1 MQGKTFAVKK
11 GQKFGDL
18 FSGRKDL
25 AAVLEGKILH
35 DLGDIAEHDMEVTP
49 ITSNSVEGLRILRHS
64 AAHLLAQAITE
75 MYPDAVPS
83 SGPATEDGF
92 YYDIDMKPPS
102 EQEMIRI
109 EEKMKE
115 IALKSIPIQ
124 KETHSRNELE
134 SMFQHNR
141 FKLEII
147 REGVEN
153 HSTVY
158 RQGNYVDFCRGPH
171 VPDTSYLRNIKLL
184 SIASTNFKGDIK
196 RERLVR
202 IYGTAFPDPKS
213 LKQYL
218 AIREEAAKRDHR
230 KIGAEMELYV
240 FNSERAPGLP
250 LYAPNG
256 ATIRN
261 ELISFM
267 REQNNK
273 DDWTEVSTPHLFR
286 DGMWKQSGHYAK
298 YKDDMFLF
306 TLSDGDSYALKPMN
320 CPGHITIFE
329 SQYHSYRDLPV
340 RFSEFGTVY
349 RYEKSGEVGGLTRPR
364 VFTVDDGHI
373 FLASSSIDSEIKKI
387 LATMEY
393 TYKTILG
400 DVQASYDL
408 SLIDRNKPENYLME
422 YKCKKCGS
430 LNDAKR
436 ATASGNMVCSNCGS
450 TEMEPDF
457 TLWDSASNQL
467 RTALD
472 ENNIKYHEFEGE
484 AAFYGPKIDVHVKD
498 AIGRSWQ
505 LATIQIDF
513 FMPSAF
519 NLSFVN
525 SEGKKETPVMI
536 HRAVY
541 GSIERFLVM
550 ALESYSGKLPLWLS
564 PVQAHIITVS
574 EKHTD
579 YATELKNKLKKKGIR
594 ATLDV
599 SAETVAKKIKLSLR
613 YRPAY
618 ILVIG
623 DNEVQEKKATVRDR
637 TNRQKTF
644 PENEVCEKL
653 LKEINE
659 RSIEQTLCI

>member
-1 MQGKTFAVKK
+1 
-11 GQKFGDL
+11 
-18 FSGRKDL
+18 
-25 AAVLEGKILH
+25 
-35 DLGDIAEHDMEVTP
+35 
-49 ITSNSVEGLRILRHS
+49 
-64 AAHLLAQAITE
+64 
-75 MYPDAVPS
+75 
-83 SGPATEDGF
+83 
-92 YYDIDMKPPS
+92 
-102 EQEMIRI
+102 
-109 EEKMKE
+109 
-115 IALKSIPIQ
+115 
-124 KETHSRNELE
+124 
-134 SMFQHNR
+134 
-141 FKLEII
+141 
-147 REGVEN
+147 
-153 HSTVY
+153 
-158 RQGNYVDFCRGPH
+158 
-171 VPDTSYLRNIKLL
+171 
-184 SIASTNFKGDIK
+184 
-196 RERLVR
+196 
-202 IYGTAFPDPKS
+202 
-213 LKQYL
+213 
-218 AIREEAAKRDHR
+218 
-230 KIGAEMELYV
+230 
-240 FNSERAPGLP
+240 
-250 LYAPNG
+250 
-256 ATIRN
+256 
-261 ELISFM
+261 
-267 REQNNK
+267 
-273 DDWTEVSTPHLFR
+273 
-286 DGMWKQSGHYAK
+286 
-298 YKDDMFLF
+298 
-306 TLSDGDSYALKPMN
+306 
-320 CPGHITIFE
+320 
-329 SQYHSYRDLPV
+329 
-340 RFSEFGTVY
+340 
-349 RYEKSGEVGGLTRPR
+349 
-364 VFTVDDGHI
+364 
-373 FLASSSIDSEIKKI
+373 
-387 LATMEY
+387 
-393 TYKTILG
+393 
-400 DVQASYDL
+400 
-408 SLIDRNKPENYLME
+408 
-422 YKCKKCGS
+422 
-430 LNDAKR
+430 
-436 ATASGNMVCSNCGS
+436 
-450 TEMEPDF
+450 MEPDF

-579 YATELKNKLKKKGIR
+579 YATELKNMLKKKGIR

-637 TNRQKTF
+637 ANRQKTF

>member
-35 DLGDIAEHDMEVTP
+35 DLGDIAEHDMEVTS
-49 ITSNSVEGLRILRHS
+49 ITTNSVEGLRILRHS

-115 IALKSIPIQ
+115 IALKSIPIL

-147 REGVEN
+147 REEVEK

-340 RFSEFGTVY
+340 RLSEFGTVY

-498 AIGRSWQ
+498 AFGRSWQ
-505 LATIQIDF
+505 LSTLQLDF
-513 FMPSAF
+513 NMPR
-519 NLSFVN
+519 SFDLYYVN
-525 SEGKKETPVMI
+525 SESKHETPVML
-536 HRAVY
+536 HRAIF
-541 GSIERFLVM
+541 GSLERLIVIL
-550 ALESYSGKLPLWLS
+550 LESYAGKLPSWLS
-564 PVQAHIITVS
+564 PLQVYLIPVS
-574 EKHTD
+574 ESYTE
-579 YATELKNKLKKKGIR
+579 YARNIE
-594 ATLDV
+594 ATLRSNGINCILDQ
-599 SAETVAKKIKLSLR
+599 SPETVGKKIKLIRSK
-613 YRPAY
+613 RPAY
-618 ILVIG
+618 ICVVG
-623 DNEVQEKKATVRDR
+623 
-637 TNRQKTF
+637 
-644 PENEVCEKL
+644 ENEVNNKTITVRNRKDAQTT
-653 LKEINE
+653 LKIQEFVDKILMEIRE
-659 RSIEQTLCI
+659 RKIDQMI